1 MQMSKVQKISSQIT
15 SYKKGEKKKKKKKK
29 QDEQHTLGNRE
40 PSDYL
45 SEG

>member
-15 SYKKGEKKKKKKKK
+15 SYKKGEKKKRKEK
-29 QDEQHTLGNRE
+29 QDEQHTPGNRE

>member
-15 SYKKGEKKKKKKKK
+15 SYKKGEKKKKKKK